1 MSDNYTLL
9 QRKYWIFD
17 LDGTL
22 TVAVHDFN
30 AIRNELGIPAGQPI
44 IKTIESLP
52 ENESLALQQ
61 KLQEIEENLARNARP
76 AKGVKNLLEALHR
89 RNYHLGILTLNSR
102 ENAWLSLEALDLA
115 DYFNEDFVIG
125 RWCEEPKPSPNGI
138 HKLLNHWKVTA
149 SDALM
154 VGDYLYDL
162 QVGRAAEIATV
173 HVDPSGAFP
182 WPELADIRVNSL
194 DELAGLLAEKS

>member
-1 MSDNYTLL
+1 MPDNYTLL

-44 IKTIESLP
+44 LKTIESLP

-102 ENAWLSLEALDLA
+102 ENAWLTLEALDLV
-115 DYFNEDFVIG
+115 DYFNEDSSYWTLVCRAETF
-125 RWCEEPKPSPNGI
+125 PK
-138 HKLLNHWKVTA
+138 
-149 SDALM
+149 
-154 VGDYLYDL
+154 GDS
-162 QVGRAAEIATV
+162 QAAE
-173 HVDPSGAFP
+173 
-182 WPELADIRVNSL
+182 
-194 DELAGLLAEKS
+194 LLEG

>member
-44 IKTIESLP
+44 LKTIESLP

-102 ENAWLSLEALDLA
+102 ENAWFTLESLGLA
-115 DYFNEDFVIG
+115 DYFNEDSVIG
-125 RWCEEPKPSPNGI
+125 RWCVEPKPSPKGI
-138 HKLLNHWKVTA
+138 HSLLNHWEVA
-149 SDALM
+149 ANDVLI
-154 VGDYLYDL
+154 VGDY
-162 QVGRAAEIATV
+162 
-173 HVDPSGAFP
+173 
-182 WPELADIRVNSL
+182 SL
-194 DELAGLLAEKS
+194 

>member
-52 ENESLALQQ
+52 DNESLALQQ

-89 RNYHLGILTLNSR
+89 
-102 ENAWLSLEALDLA
+102 LSL
-115 DYFNEDFVIG
+115 
-125 RWCEEPKPSPNGI
+125 I
-138 HKLLNHWKVTA
+138 H
-149 SDALM
+149 
-154 VGDYLYDL
+154 
-162 QVGRAAEIATV
+162 I
-173 HVDPSGAFP
+173 
-182 WPELADIRVNSL
+182 
-194 DELAGLLAEKS
+194 